1 MTHDTLFATPREV
14 TSIEDCYFYHV
25 MELPGYPPTQG
36 DWDLRVGV
44 DEYLGDMSLQD
55 QRVLEIGPAS
65 GFLTFEMEKRGAE
78 VVCVEVPDEPGWDFV
93 PYPPVKMKGIFEPRR
108 EVMRRLKNSFW
119 FSHAAHRSNAKVYY
133 GNAYELPEALGSFD
147 VALMGS
153 VLLHCHSPLQIV
165 EQCARKAR
173 SLVITDMYYPELEG
187 KAVCRLAP
195 TPHEMNWDTWWHFST
210 DVLVQFLGV
219 LGFSPPKVTT
229 HLQPHRGTRYT
240 LFTIVATRPS
250 LD

>member
-1 MTHDTLFATPREV
+1 MSRQSLFVTPRKV
-14 TSIEDCYFYHV
+14 PSIKDCHFYHV

-36 DWDLRVGV
+36 EWDLRSGVG
-44 DEYLGDMSLQD
+44 EYLGGVSLQG

-78 VVCVEVPDEPGWDFV
+78 VVCVEVLDEPGWDFV
-93 PYPPVKMKGIFEPRR
+93 PYPPAKMEGVFEPRR
-108 EVMRRLKNSFW
+108 EIMRRLRNSFW
-119 FSHAAHRSNAKVYY
+119 FSHAAYRSNAQVYY
-133 GNAYELPEALGSFD
+133 GSAYQLPETLGSFD

-173 SLVITDMYYPELEG
+173 SLVIADMYYPELEG
-187 KAVCRLAP
+187 KAICRLAP

-219 LGFSPPKVTT
+219 LGFPSPTVTT
-229 HLQPHRGTRYT
+229 HVQQHRGNRYT
-240 LFTIVATRPS
+240 LFTIVATRPCPA
-250 LD
+250 